1 MGGLRRNC
9 EMCGYAYKTRS
20 QFEDNMPTR
29 MSNSELVV
37 EMLNVCKSFC
47 RKCSRFLLLAGF
59 ILTLVAIVAAFV
71 ALWFMATWLL
81 IPFVCFP
88 LELPAIP
95 DGLLSVPLDLL
106 VVSEFGGVMGL
117 STVQGLASTMPIT
130 FVLLAFG
137 LCGGVGI
144 TAFIHWFPAM
154 QQYVGKSLPLLAA
167 VPPVDSFHMVVAPGE
182 GADPAEVGEVGEE
195 QHVGAEDPIPEEN
208 VLMGVDLDAQGEEE
222 EEEAGGE
229 IPIPANVS
237 LFAELFQS
245 FFGVQKSFGDLIS
258 SMCWLLYQGVIFS
271 SLIIWLPFVSIS
283 WCRHWPWVEKWSMQ
297 FGCWVLSLQEESS
310 SPDLW
315 VLCLYTFHLV
325 VVVSVAALLF
335 AILYFLGHRLFRFVT
350 AKGPVVSP
358 SWRSSFAASFSQIQF
373 KIQVLLA
380 VAKLSLMFFLESIA
394 AKVVWGCVYS
404 SVVSKYSPFVESV
417 DESLDLHDF
426 LSLCLVSVTNLLQLS
441 HLLVVDSL
449 LIAITW

>member
-1 MGGLRRNC
+1 
-9 EMCGYAYKTRS
+9 
-20 QFEDNMPTR
+20 
-29 MSNSELVV
+29 
-37 EMLNVCKSFC
+37 
-47 RKCSRFLLLAGF
+47 
-59 ILTLVAIVAAFV
+59 
-71 ALWFMATWLL
+71 MATWLL

-245 FFGVQKSFGDLIS
+245 FCECISHCVVGWFLIPAIS
-258 SMCWLLYQGVIFS
+258 HV
-271 SLIIWLPFVSIS
+271 SLNILVDPS
-283 WCRHWPWVEKWSMQ
+283 WCPK
-297 FGCWVLSLQEESS
+297 VL
-310 SPDLW
+310 
-315 VLCLYTFHLV
+315 
-325 VVVSVAALLF
+325 
-335 AILYFLGHRLFRFVT
+335 
-350 AKGPVVSP
+350 
-358 SWRSSFAASFSQIQF
+358 
-373 KIQVLLA
+373 
-380 VAKLSLMFFLESIA
+380 
-394 AKVVWGCVYS
+394 WG
-404 SVVSKYSPFVESV
+404 F
-417 DESLDLHDF
+417 DF
-426 LSLCLVSVTNLLQLS
+426 LHVLVIVPRGHLFLS
-441 HLLVVDSL
+441 HYLAPFRLHFLVPTL
-449 LIAITW
+449 AMG